1 MVVVRMEGLLP
12 VTDKKNDATVRD
24 VVKMENAKNID
35 KGEIRTRAVS
45 HCGLRCLIFKDLNTA
60 P

>member
-1 MVVVRMEGLLP
+1 MEGLLP